1 MRQDS
6 ENFTSINSF
15 VMTLWYTFYSFS
27 HFTGEKNYETE
38 IRLLAKC
45 QMPKPTVRLRWSS
58 LGTDVQTPHLVFC
71 IKLRQNISYHV
82 SPSLNSL
89 LFQGGISPGP
99 GQEAH
104 QRALGHTRN
113 VTGDFWM
120 ALQSSRIGP
129 CYQPPIWATVC
140 LPGTFSRFFTFAN
153 LMKIKTFHCF
163 LKKRSLYFLT
173 TFYCSVCVCMYI
185 YIYKYKHYHFNHF

>member
-1 MRQDS
+1 MYILFLKNHLFSTGFLWGKTQ
-6 ENFTSINSF
+6 NFTSINSF

-129 CYQPPIWATVC
+129 CYQSGPPCVCQGHFPDFSLLPIWW
-140 LPGTFSRFFTFAN
+140 
-153 LMKIKTFHCF
+153 K
-163 LKKRSLYFLT
+163 
-173 TFYCSVCVCMYI
+173 
-185 YIYKYKHYHFNHF
+185 